1 METTKWVVDP
11 VHSDVQFK
19 IKHLVISTVT
29 GAFNQFEGSAT
40 VIGEGFDK
48 VDATFKIDVKSIDT
62 KNADRDG
69 HLKTGDFFDADSH
82 PEISF
87 SSTEW
92 NRVGED
98 EFELVGDL
106 TMKGVTKPVKLKAEF
121 GGIEKDAYGNTKAGF
136 EITGKINRKEFGLTY
151 NSLTETGGLALG
163 EEIKLV
169 SNLQL
174 AKQA

>member
-1 METTKWVVDP
+1 METTWVVDP

-29 GAFNQFEGSAT
+29 GAFNQFEGAAT
-40 VIGEGFDK
+40 ATDGFENVK
-48 VDATFKIDVKSIDT
+48 ATFKIDVKSIDT
-62 KNADRDG
+62 KNADRDN
-69 HLKTGDFFDADSH
+69 HLRTGDFFDADSY
-82 PEISF
+82 PEVLF
-87 SSTEW
+87 SSTSW
-92 NRVGED
+92 KKVGDD

-106 TMKGVTKPVKLKAEF
+106 TLKGVTKSVALKAEF

-136 EITGKINRKEFGLTY
+136 EITGKINRKDFGLTY

-163 EEIKLV
+163 EDIKLV
-169 SNLQL
+169 SNIQL

>member
-1 METTKWVVDP
+1 METTWVVDP

-29 GAFNQFEGSAT
+29 GSFNQFEGVAT
-40 VIGEGFDK
+40 ATEGFENVK
-48 VDATFKIDVKSIDT
+48 ANFKIDVKSIDT
-62 KNADRDG
+62 KNADRDN
-69 HLKTGDFFDADSH
+69 HLRTGDFFDADSY
-82 PEISF
+82 PEILF
-87 SSTEW
+87 SSTSW
-92 NRVGED
+92 KKVGDD

-106 TMKGVTKPVKLKAEF
+106 TLKGVTKPITLKAEF

-136 EITGKINRKEFGLTY
+136 EITGKINRKDFGLTY

-163 EEIKLV
+163 EDIKLV
-169 SNLQL
+169 SNIQL

>member
-1 METTKWVVDP
+1 MATTTWVVDP
-11 VHSDVQFK
+11 IHSDVQFK

-40 VIGEGFDK
+40 ATGEGFDDVK
-48 VDATFKIDVKSIDT
+48 ANLKIDVKSIDT

-69 HLKTGDFFDADSH
+69 HLKTGDFFDADTH
-82 PEISF
+82 PEITF
-87 SSTEW
+87 SSTGW
-92 NRVGED
+92 KKVGED
-98 EFELVGDL
+98 EFELNGNL
-106 TMKGVTKPVKLKAEF
+106 TLKGITKPVTLKVEF

-169 SNLQL
+169 SNIQL